1 MLEKLEVTMQNMYD
15 FGDWG
20 GQDTCETG
28 SYAAG
33 IQLEVRYL

>member
-1 MLEKLEVTMQNMYD
+1 MLEILEVTMQNMYD

-20 GQDTCETG
+20 GLDTCETG

-33 IQLEVRYL
+33 MQLKVRHL